1 MAIERKR
8 NRQESPTIKKKTTK
22 NFKEAVGDSG
32 NEKLPVNRKKLP
44 AEQGSGHLP

>member
-8 NRQESPTIKKKTTK
+8 NRQESPTIKKKP
-22 NFKEAVGDSG
+22 FKEAVGNSG
-32 NEKLPVNRKKLP
+32 NQKLPVNRKKLP

>member
-8 NRQESPTIKKKTTK
+8 NRQESPTIKKTTK